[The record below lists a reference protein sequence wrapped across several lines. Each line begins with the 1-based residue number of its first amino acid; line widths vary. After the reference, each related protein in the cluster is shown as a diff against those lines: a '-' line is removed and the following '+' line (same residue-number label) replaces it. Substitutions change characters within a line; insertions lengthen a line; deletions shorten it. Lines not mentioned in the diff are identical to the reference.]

1 MSGFCYLFY
10 VLLLMVIICFFS
22 LCVLFSDLTGF
33 FFVVSVKK
41 ICFEREWGTVMVVK
55 FSNVFA
61 FYVW

>member
-10 VLLLMVIICFFS
+10 VLLLMVIICFFFIV
-22 LCVLFSDLTGF
+22 CAFFRFNGF